1 MLFYSTDECFEYL
14 LGERLHPWDQG
25 HKYKYEM
32 AQATGADFVVK
43 LREKYTNKGLQYDKS
58 GLHRN
63 DMLSKFFK
71 MSEYKE

>member
-1 MLFYSTDECFEYL
+1 
-14 LGERLHPWDQG
+14 
-25 HKYKYEM
+25 M